1 MNENGV
7 MKAGVPVV
15 CPKCDHTMVIELSL
29 GADLLTD
36 EAAEEIID
44 KMKLND
50 LTQTSTTE

>member
-1 MNENGV
+1 